1 MKRTTE
7 KYKLDDRVE
16 LNSKIISSIWD
27 DEAGKWRI
35 KIQKTDSVGSAN
47 EIEVEA
53 DVLIN
58 GSGFLSK
65 WSWPKIKGIET
76 YQGTL
81 VHSAAWDTSLDW
93 TDKRV
98 AIIGNGSSA
107 IQILP
112 QMQLR
117 AKSITTYIRS
127 PTWISANF
135 AAEFTPNG
143 KNFIYAEEQKKKFRE
158 DSDELY
164 NLRRSIE
171 DAMNKLFYTLVKD
184 SPEQKAVYAL
194 FKKTMEQRL
203 NHDPVLCAK
212 LIPDY
217 EVGCRRLSPGDDYL
231 EALQR
236 DNVSIEFTGIQ
247 EITPTGITSQAS
259 AQEFDIIVAA
269 TGFDVSYCP
278 SWKVVGKG
286 GIQLAEQWKDHP
298 EAYFGTC
305 TPNMPNFFII
315 NGPNSP
321 VAHGS
326 LLGVMDWTAAY
337 ILRWCRKIASQDIK
351 FVPLPH
357 SHHHP

>member
-1 MKRTTE
+1 VSGPEIWQYMKRTTD
-7 KYKLDDRVE
+7 KYNLDERVE
-16 LNSKIISSIWD
+16 LNSKITSSIWD
-27 DEAGKWRI
+27 DDAGKWRI
-35 KIQKTDSVGSAN
+35 KVQKTDSVGSMT
-47 EIEVEA
+47 EVDVEA
-53 DVLIN
+53 DVVIN

-65 WSWPKIKGIET
+65 WSWPNIKGIET
-76 YQGTL
+76 YKGTL

-112 QMQLR
+112 QMQPK

-127 PTWISANF
+127 PTWICSNF
-135 AAEFTPNG
+135 VAEFTPNG
-143 KNFIYAEEQKKKFRE
+143 TNFTYTEEQKQKFRE
-158 DSDELY
+158 DPDELFK
-164 NLRRSIE
+164 LRRSIE
-171 DAMNKLFYTLVKD
+171 DAMNKFFYTLVKD
-184 SPEQKAVYAL
+184 SPEQKGAFAL
-194 FKKTMEQRL
+194 FKKSMEERL

-212 LIPDY
+212 LIPDF

-236 DNVSIEFTGIQ
+236 PNVSIEFSGIS
-247 EITPTGITSQAS
+247 EITPTGITSQGG
-259 AQEFDIIVAA
+259 AQDFDIIVSA

-278 SWKVVGKG
+278 SWTVVGKNG
-286 GIQLAEQWKDHP
+286 VNLAEQWKDHP

-305 TPNMPNFFII
+305 APNIPNYFIV

-326 LLGVMDWTAAY
+326 LLAVMDWTAEY

-351 FVPLPH
+351 
-357 SHHHP
+357 